1 MTADTVLLVDDDAAV
16 RESTPALLRASG
28 FTVLGFASA
37 KALLAA
43 APEGQCLL
51 ADIRMPEMDGLQLQ
65 AHLARTRPALP
76 VVLIT
81 GHGDIPM
88 AVRAMKAGVIDFI
101 EKPFDDAILVA
112 SIRNAVEVGKKAGDV
127 EAEGTAAREVLS
139 RLTPRER
146 DVFDQLAVGKANK
159 VAAYALGISP
169 RTVEARRANILQ
181 KVNGRSISDLVRLS
195 VAAARRP

>member
-1 MTADTVLLVDDDAAV
+1 MTADTVLLVDDDADV
-16 RESTPALLRASG
+16 RESTTALLRASG

-43 APEGQCLL
+43 DPEGQCLL

-112 SIRNAVEVGKKAGDV
+112 SIRNAVEVG
-127 EAEGTAAREVLS
+127 
-139 RLTPRER
+139 
-146 DVFDQLAVGKANK
+146 
-159 VAAYALGISP
+159 
-169 RTVEARRANILQ
+169 
-181 KVNGRSISDLVRLS
+181 
-195 VAAARRP
+195 